1 MEKTKQR
8 LWQLDYL
15 KAICA
20 FNVVFAHNWIAG
32 YKNFSIVF
40 PFFIYVTVPVFIS
53 VHAFLNAQSFEKQG
67 NRIRSWFAPEYVIRK
82 LTMILIPYAFIYG
95 AEVIYLRFIDKADW
109 FTNSAAVSS
118 FFKGG
123 QGPGGYFIP
132 LILQAIVFFPFLCK
146 LVIRFPFWGSAG
158 LLLLQTVLEAAAQMG
173 YISPDIYR
181 IAYFRFLVFT
191 VGGIL
196 LHKYRNHP
204 RNKLVY
210 GLAVLSLA
218 YIGAVKYTSVE
229 IPLFG
234 DWKSSALPIVFW
246 VAAIVLFSLTHFK
259 RLPEKAD
266 QAVCTIGAAS
276 FSIFL
281 FQKLYYLIAPGDYLP
296 WKWGNVIINVAV
308 CMAAGCIMEKVIQ
321 KINGRKNETLYEKND
336 ATNK

>member
-1 MEKTKQR
+1 MEKAKQR

-40 PFFIYVTVPVFIS
+40 PFFIYVTVPGFIAI
-53 VHAFLNAQSFEKQG
+53 HAFLNAQSFEKKG
-67 NRIRSWFAPEYVIRK
+67 KKITNWFVPKYFIRK
-82 LTMILIPYAFIYG
+82 LTTILIPYALIYA
-95 AEVIYLRFIDKADW
+95 AEVIYLRFINKADW
-109 FTNSAAVSS
+109 FTNTAVITS

-132 LILQAIVFFPFLCK
+132 LILQAIVFFPFIYK
-146 LVIRFPFWGSAG
+146 LVDGFPLLGSMS
-158 LLLLQTVLEAAAQMG
+158 LLLLQTVLEIAAQMG
-173 YISPDIYR
+173 MISPDIYR

-196 LHKYRNHP
+196 LYKYRNHS
-204 RNKLVY
+204 RNRLVY
-210 GLAVLSLA
+210 GLAVPSLI
-218 YIGAVKYTSVE
+218 YIGVVKFAPVE

-246 VAAIVLFSLTHFK
+246 VMAIVLFALMHFK
-259 RLPEKAD
+259 KLPEKLD
-266 QAVCTIGAAS
+266 KVVCTIGAAS

-281 FQKLYYLIAPGDYLP
+281 FQKLYYLIAPGNYLP
-296 WKWGNVIINVAV
+296 WKWGNVILNVV
-308 CMAAGCIMEKVIQ
+308 ICMAAGCAMEKLIQ
-321 KINGRKNETLYEKND
+321 MIKKMAWVKRKEH
-336 ATNK
+336 